1 MTLFTLLF
9 ITTFVYSLSF
19 PTQKFDCNSLKTEDC
34 HSNQKLILKCEKF
47 DLCIKPTNTSKT
59 TDLCLFCQKIAKEAI
74 SHFDDEE
81 DEEGELEFEFCDSS
95 NSSCIAIVDK
105 IYDYLEKYRYED
117 LPSYIQV
124 CRGVK
129 MCENSLMK
137 QVSFVVVVIVVVIYI
152 CCLGVETWRTVN
164 NNNHFPSIFSCL
176 LCLPLLINKL
186 LCRHKFSCLLAKYE
200 CTQACCCLLFP
211 CCS

>member
-137 QVSFVVVVIVVVIYI
+137 QVSFVALSAVVCVMNNK
-152 CCLGVETWRTVN
+152 ERVN
-164 NNNHFPSIFSCL
+164 NNKLVYIRIL
-176 LCLPLLINKL
+176 LVNKKICVDKVVYLLTKVNKVN
-186 LCRHKFSCLLAKYE
+186 KKI
-200 CTQACCCLLFP
+200 
-211 CCS
+211 

>member
-137 QVSFVVVVIVVVIYI
+137 QVSFVALSAVVCVVNNK
-152 CCLGVETWRTVN
+152 ERVN
-164 NNNHFPSIFSCL
+164 NNKLVYIRIL
-176 LCLPLLINKL
+176 LVNKKICVDKVVYLLTKVNKVN
-186 LCRHKFSCLLAKYE
+186 KKI
-200 CTQACCCLLFP
+200 
-211 CCS
+211 

>member
-1 MTLFTLLF
+1 M
-9 ITTFVYSLSF
+9 
-19 PTQKFDCNSLKTEDC
+19 
-34 HSNQKLILKCEKF
+34 
-47 DLCIKPTNTSKT
+47 
-59 TDLCLFCQKIAKEAI
+59 FCQKIAKEAI

-164 NNNHFPSIFSCL
+164 KQQPFPFYIFL
-176 LCLPLLINKL
+176 FTLFTFVNK
-186 LCRHKFSCLLAKYE
+186 
-200 CTQACCCLLFP
+200 
-211 CCS
+211 